1 VPSQTYERD
10 WSGPI
15 LARLSRPRS
24 AERTTLAIF
33 ADAHLTAEGH
43 GTWKVLHRTEARLRA
58 AVIDANSR
66 GVDAVLFAGDLTK
79 DGSPEEYELVD
90 QILAE
95 IEAPFVAIPGNH
107 DVAKPRWDPYEA
119 PSRDAF
125 ARQYASGHLP
135 FVERIGG
142 VDIVGLDSA
151 SNADGS
157 LGDTHKGE
165 VGPTQR
171 GWLDSALP
179 TLENP
184 LVVLHHNISHP
195 TSHTDRFPDSEFYQ
209 INDASEMAA
218 LLAHHDVPLTLS
230 GHLHWP
236 GVAPLSNGYELIAPA
251 TCSFPQ
257 AYVLVQVGPEGTTI
271 ELVPLADRADLEEA
285 YVHARDGAAH
295 GQSVAARADSQLL
308 DALLLAEEV
317 GPPAVRQASPPS
329 YLDHAGQPDPADLME
344 Q

>member
-1 VPSQTYERD
+1 VS
-10 WSGPI
+10 
-15 LARLSRPRS
+15 
-24 AERTTLAIF
+24 
-33 ADAHLTAEGH
+33 
-43 GTWKVLHRTEARLRA
+43 
-58 AVIDANSR
+58 DANSR
-66 GVDAVLFAGDLTK
+66 EIDAVLFVGDLTK
-79 DGSPEEYELVD
+79 DGSPEEYKLVD
-90 QILAE
+90 QILTE
-95 IEAPFVAIPGNH
+95 LEAPFVAIPGNH
-107 DVAKPRWDPYEA
+107 DLAKPRWDPYEA

-125 ARQYASGHLP
+125 ARRYTSGHLP
-135 FVERIGG
+135 IVERIGG

-157 LGDTHKGE
+157 LGNTHEGE

-171 GWLDSALP
+171 AWLNSLLP
-179 TLENP
+179 ALENP
-184 LVVLHHNISHP
+184 LIILHHNISHP
-195 TSHTDRFPDSEFYQ
+195 TTHTDRFPDSEVYQ
-209 INDASEMAA
+209 VNDAPEMAA

-236 GVAPLSNGYELIAPA
+236 GVAPLGDGYELIAPA

-257 AYVLVQVGPEGTTI
+257 AYLLVQIGPEGTTI
-271 ELVPLADRADLEEA
+271 ELVSLADRADLEEA

-317 GPPAVRQASPPS
+317 GPPAVQQASPPRS
-329 YLDHAGQPDPADLME
+329 LDHARYPESADLVE